1 MKLSLSGDFVVV
13 LFALLVCLVQ
23 WSMHLCLLSV
33 SEIQPVDERVS
44 EIVERWMQTCCP
56 DRFTL
61 NTLYKDAKLIGQLQS
76 ECSGRG
82 QSVDALLN
90 RSLMK
95 LLKEDILT
103 VASAPDGDATFQV
116 KQCCSE
122 GLAPGWCVS
131 YLEML

>member
-1 MKLSLSGDFVVV
+1 M
-13 LFALLVCLVQ
+13 
-23 WSMHLCLLSV
+23 
-33 SEIQPVDERVS
+33 
-44 EIVERWMQTCCP
+44 VERWLEACCP

-61 NTLYKDAKLIGQLQS
+61 NTLHEDAKLIGQLET

-95 LLKEDILT
+95 LLKDDVLT

-116 KQCCSE
+116 L
-122 GLAPGWCVS
+122 GAV
-131 YLEML
+131 